1 MRVSLCLFVCEAIHI
16 STLPNLRCLY
26 NTAPFFCLCFYLTA
40 LLKCILTPSMQGA
53 GERKS
58 HLVSFMCCYGKNVR
72 ASWLGVCVLHSW
84 GNNKRVYREDEP
96 TKGSMC
102 GSPLLFSVTG
112 EGSCALVR
120 PLSVCHCVSGSQ
132 SQRRTWTGGRERHT
146 ACSALMPQHSQS
158 GECCTHLCIY
168 SDSAC
173 SAPYPS

>member
-112 EGSCALVR
+112 EGSCALVLC
-120 PLSVCHCVSGSQ
+120 LSLCIWVPVPEEDMD
-132 SQRRTWTGGRERHT
+132 RREREAHCMLSSDAT
-146 ACSALMPQHSQS
+146 TQSIWRVLHSLM
-158 GECCTHLCIY
+158 HLF
-168 SDSAC
+168 
-173 SAPYPS
+173 